1 VCARKTGL
9 LAQRVLWR
17 KPGVSADYPG
27 FFINILKIIS
37 AHFVK
42 KKIAE
47 HAQYSLFFTSDH
59 FL

>member
-1 VCARKTGL
+1 LSKTEH
-9 LAQRVLWR
+9 AQQNPPKVPELV
-17 KPGVSADYPG
+17 KM
-27 FFINILKIIS
+27 IS